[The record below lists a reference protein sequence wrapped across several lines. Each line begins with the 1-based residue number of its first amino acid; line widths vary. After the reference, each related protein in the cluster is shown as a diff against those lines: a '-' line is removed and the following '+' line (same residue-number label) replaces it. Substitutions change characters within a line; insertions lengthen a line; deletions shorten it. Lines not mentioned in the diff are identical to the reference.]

1 ITSLRRS
8 KIFMNL
14 PLSRFK
20 IVALFLIFVTLVFS
34 CTKIITTD
42 IGSGLIPPV
51 DGVNTRDTVLD
62 IVSKNTGYD
71 TVSVGISD
79 DHVLGYVNDP
89 LFGKTTASVNFQIAP
104 TVSPFYLG
112 FPKDNVVLDS
122 VVLCLS
128 FHRAWGDTLSSS
140 PLRVHVYSMD
150 PEELF
155 NANSVYNNNKT
166 FEHAQELTEFGAAK
180 VVDISGLND
189 VDSTV
194 FNKEETTNQL
204 RIRLNNSFGQQ
215 LINYDSATVYQ
226 NDSTFY
232 TALRGLIVEP
242 EQTGNALLEINLLD
256 TATHLSLYYHT
267 LDGKDTLTR
276 RFSPNSLTSAS
287 SNTILRDYQ
296 NTQIPSYISS
306 ANTNDDLIFMQTSPG
321 TYANLNISSVK
332 GMPNAV
338 VHRAEILM
346 YQVPDLNTNDDGFLT
361 PPNLFVAAYSQDS
374 MRRIAVP
381 YDVTF
386 NGNTVSNLTQ
396 FGVAPKSQT
405 DPNTGRSASFYSF
418 DVSRYVQKVIT
429 RKDTLFNLVVYAPY
443 NQYIYPIEKTI
454 YAVPIS
460 SPSLNNVAIGRVRL
474 GGGNNQNYK
483 MRLHIVYSL
492 P

>member
-1 ITSLRRS
+1 
-8 KIFMNL
+8 MNL

-20 IVALFLIFVTLVFS
+20 IFALFLIFVTLVFS

-51 DGVNTRDTVLD
+51 DGVNTKDTVLD
-62 IVSKNTGYD
+62 VVSKNAGYD

-89 LFGKTTASVNFQIAP
+89 IFGKTKASVNFQIAP

-112 FPKDNVVLDS
+112 VPKDSVVLDS

-128 FHRAWGDTLSSS
+128 YHSAWGDTLPSS
-140 PLRVHVYSMD
+140 PLRMHAYTMD
-150 PEELF
+150 REELF
-155 NANSVYNNNKT
+155 NANSGYSNTKI
-166 FEHAQELTEFGAAK
+166 FEKAQEITEFGAAK
-180 VVDISGLND
+180 VVDISALND
-189 VDSTV
+189 VDSTA

-215 LINYDSATVYQ
+215 LINYDSATVYK

-232 TALRGLIVEP
+232 NSLRGLIVEP
-242 EQTGNALLEINLLD
+242 EETGNALLEINLLD

-267 LDGKDTLTR
+267 LDGKDTFTR

-287 SNTILRDYQ
+287 SNTIIRDYQ
-296 NTQIPSYISS
+296 NTPIPSYISS

-332 GMPNAV
+332 SMQNV
-338 VHRAEILM
+338 IVHRAEILM
-346 YQVPDLNTNDDGFLT
+346 YQVPDVSDALLT
-361 PPNLFVAAYSQDS
+361 PPNLFLAAHKQDS
-374 MRRIAVP
+374 TRRFAVP
-381 YDVTF
+381 YDLVF
-386 NGNTVSNLTQ
+386 NGSAYSNLTQ
-396 FGVAPKSQT
+396 FGVAPKYEANSKM
-405 DPNTGRSASFYSF
+405 AHYSF
-418 DVSRYVQKVIT
+418 DVSRYVQNVIT
-429 RKDTLFNLVVYAPY
+429 RKDTLFNLVLYAPY
-443 NQYIYPIEKTI
+443 NQYLFPNDSTLYALPI
-454 YAVPIS
+454 A
-460 SPSLNNVAIGRVRL
+460 SPSLNNVGVGRVRL
-474 GGGNNQNYK
+474 GGGNNEQYK